1 MVVVMSGRRYLAIGF
16 DMDSTLL
23 KTNIDYE
30 RLSRVSFDEMRKMG
44 VPDNVIGERESSRFN
59 RERGIDFLMRNGRA
73 DDAAKVKER
82 IFNIFE
88 EIEMKNVN
96 AARPYEGA
104 VDMIMY
110 LKGKG
115 YKVGVLTKG
124 SRKYAT
130 AALTVSGVIGMLDA
144 LVCRE
149 GHDESETKP
158 SPVAMRYLAD
168 ALGVEP
174 KDILYI
180 GVNEIDYLCA
190 RDSGADFIG
199 VLSRYTEDDWR
210 SVGDGIRT
218 MNSVA
223 DLMEIL

>member
-1 MVVVMSGRRYLAIGF
+1 MVVAMSGRRYLAIGF

-180 GVNEIDYLCA
+180 GDNEIDYLCA